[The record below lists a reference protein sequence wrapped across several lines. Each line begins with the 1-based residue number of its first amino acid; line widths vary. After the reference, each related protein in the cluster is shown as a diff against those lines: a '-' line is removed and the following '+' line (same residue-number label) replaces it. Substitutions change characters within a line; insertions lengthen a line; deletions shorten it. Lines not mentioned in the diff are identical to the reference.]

1 MIARIWR
8 ASATAEGA
16 DRYREHFTGAV
27 LPELTRCDGFVDAS
41 LLERAGP
48 ERTDIQV
55 ITRWESLAKIEA
67 FAGADVET
75 AVVEPAA
82 QAALLDYARTVDHY
96 TITATHQPD

>member
-8 ASATAEGA
+8 ATATAEGA

-27 LPELTRCDGFVDAS
+27 LPELARCDGFVGAS
-41 LLERAGP
+41 LLEKGGA
-48 ERTDIQV
+48 ERTELQV

-67 FAGADVET
+67 FAGADLGT

-82 QAALLDYARTVDHY
+82 QAVLIDYDRTVDHF